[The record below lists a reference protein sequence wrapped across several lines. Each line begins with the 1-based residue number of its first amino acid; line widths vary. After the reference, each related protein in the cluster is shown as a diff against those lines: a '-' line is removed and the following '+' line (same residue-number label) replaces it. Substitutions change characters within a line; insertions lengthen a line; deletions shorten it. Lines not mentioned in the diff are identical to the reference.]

1 MGEVHDRVD
10 EDPDVRPFR
19 TDVDKYYTITAE
31 GRRGPSQRLRLWM
44 WNADFRVVASY
55 RFDRAY
61 AGSTTPSTAVKGL
74 PARVFAAVWHRRVM
88 NIHHADIDPRA
99 QIGPGLLLMH
109 HTGVFIGPAVIGD
122 NCVLHHNVTIGQ
134 RVASGNQ
141 GVPRLGNDVWI
152 GPGATITGDVT
163 IGDGATISAG
173 SVVSRDVPARAL
185 VAGNPGRVI
194 ASDYDN
200 SAMLNYRVRRR
211 RSRRRQL
218 PSRSRS
224 RSPRPQPAPEPAQEQ
239 RPDAAHVDRAL
250 AEYARLRDPDG
261 DRHLEAVKAAIFL
274 EDVFHVV
281 LPRGADRPRPA
292 RHRRGH
298 ARGARPGRRAGLM
311 CGICGVVDLDGP
323 PRTWSSCAG

>member
-55 RFDRAY
+55 RFDRATRQY
-61 AGSTTPSTAVKGL
+61 HAEHRVKGL

-134 RVASGNQ
+134 RVASGDH

-200 SAMLNYRVRRR
+200 SAMLNYRVRRA
-211 RSRRRQL
+211 
-218 PSRSRS
+218 PV
-224 RSPRPQPAPEPAQEQ
+224 PEATAPEPEPEQEPAPAPAPAPKQAQG
-239 RPDAAHVDRAL
+239 PDPAHVDRAL

-281 LPRGADRPRPA
+281 LREEQIDPELLGTAEGMRAVLA
-292 RHRRGH
+292 
-298 ARGARPGRRAGLM
+298 RAG
-311 CGICGVVDLDGP
+311 G
-323 PRTWSSCAG
+323 TA